1 MGRPFYAYEAED
13 PDLELLVSDF
23 LDRKPQYHPMLG
35 QDDSLVLV
43 LYEDDWGRIED
54 LLTWPEEAKVGQVK
68 SMRPARGELLM

>member
-1 MGRPFYAYEAED
+1 MGRPFYVYEAED

-23 LDRKPQYHPMLG
+23 LDRKPDYRPMAG

-43 LYEDDWGRIED
+43 PYDDDWERIED
-54 LLTWPEEAKVGQVK
+54 FCTWPEEAEAGEVK